1 MIEEEL
7 WQDLEKVPPHEVAVR
22 AIAEYN
28 DDNKTFTINIF
39 NKSYT
44 VDTNKKVIVSPE
56 NTKRS
61 GLLNEIILHHLVH
74 ASDVPLSNVLVAP
87 NQLTDGG
94 FFFRGSHELPLAK
107 ITEKFG
113 DDRDKFLEK
122 GLQLGG
128 EKTDFG
134 DAAVKLAFFPRV
146 PVIFALWKKD
156 EEFDSEARIILDSS
170 IEKQMSLYG
179 VFLSMLYAIDKM
191 VGD

>member
-7 WQDLEKVPPHEVAVR
+7 WQDLENVPPHEVAVR
-22 AIAEYN
+22 AIVEY
-28 DDNKTFTINIF
+28 DEDNKTFAINVF
-39 NKSYT
+39 NKRYV
-44 VDTNKKVIVSPE
+44 VDTKKRTIVNPE

-61 GLLNEIILHHLVH
+61 GLLDEIILHHLAH
-74 ASDVPLSNVLVAP
+74 ASDVPLSNVLVSP
-87 NQLTDGG
+87 NQLTDGA

-113 DDRDKFLEK
+113 DDLDKFIRK

-134 DAAVKLAFFPRV
+134 DAAVKLQFFPRV
-146 PVIFALWKKD
+146 PVILALWKRD
-156 EEFDSEARIILDSS
+156 EEFDSEARVILDNS

-179 VFLSMLYAIDKM
+179 VFLSILYVIDQFA
-191 VGD
+191 VD